1 MTRCRT
7 IGAALIIFA
16 ASMHQRQA
24 LAQSF
29 EVTPTSYT
37 VASDMP
43 VPANRMQ
50 TMLLRNALAAVN
62 QGILTGNFT
71 VLRDLSTDCF
81 RRSNQ
86 AGDLAAKF
94 APLRQ
99 QKIDLSP
106 TLIIDPQL
114 ERAAIDPNTGLLQLV
129 GFFPTKPRR
138 IDFAFEFERVNGGW
152 MINQIAIN
160 AAPPTN

>member
-1 MTRCRT
+1 MSRCRVV
-7 IGAALIIFA
+7 GATLIIFA
-16 ASMHQRQA
+16 AGMRERQA

-29 EVTPTSYT
+29 EVMPTSST
-37 VASDMP
+37 VASDLP

-71 VLRDLSTDCF
+71 VLRDLTTESF
-81 RRSNQ
+81 RQSNQ

-106 TLIIDPQL
+106 TLITDPQL
-114 ERAAIDPNTGLLQLV
+114 ERAGIDPNTGLLRLV
-129 GFFPTKPRR
+129 GLFPTKPRR

-160 AAPPTN
+160 VAPSMN